1 MEEMTME
8 MNNEVAETTNAVV
21 TEGITDVTVPENAAE
36 VPVVE
41 NSTGKIDAV
50 QVALGGA
57 AILGLGYLAIK
68 GTKWVVKKAK
78 ARLKKTGK
86 KYVKLGEEPEVV
98 DEDEA
103 MFEDEDLEEVPVEE
117 TVDETEE
124 KVEG

>member
-21 TEGITDVTVPENAAE
+21 TEGITDVTVPENATE

-57 AILGLGYLAIK
+57 AILGLGYLAVKGGKWIIK
-68 GTKWVVKKAK
+68 KVKTK
-78 ARLKKTGK
+78 LKTGK
-86 KYVKLGEEPEVV
+86 KYVIKLGEEPDVV
-98 DEDEA
+98 DEDEV
-103 MFEDEDLEEVPVEE
+103 MFEDEDLDEVPVKETKETDEE
-117 TVDETEE
+117 VD
-124 KVEG
+124 G

>member
-68 GTKWVVKKAK
+68 GTKWVIKKAK
-78 ARLKKTGK
+78 ARLKTGK

-117 TVDETEE
+117 TEETEE

>member
-21 TEGITDVTVPENAAE
+21 TEGITDVTVPEVNVTE

-57 AILGLGYLAIK
+57 AILGLGYLVIK
-68 GTKWVVKKAK
+68 GTKWVIKKAK
-78 ARLKKTGK
+78 AKFNKTGK
-86 KYVKLGEEPEVV
+86 KYVKLGEEPEVD

-103 MFEDEDLEEVPVEE
+103 MFEDEDLDDVPVKETKETDEEV
-117 TVDETEE
+117 
-124 KVEG
+124 EG

>member
-21 TEGITDVTVPENAAE
+21 TEGITDVTVPEVNVTE

-68 GTKWVVKKAK
+68 GGKWVIKKVKTK
-78 ARLKKTGK
+78 LKTGK
-86 KYVKLGEEPEVV
+86 KYTKLGDNADVV

-103 MFEDEDLEEVPVEE
+103 MFEDEDLEEVPIKE
-117 TVDETEE
+117 TEETEE

>member
-21 TEGITDVTVPENAAE
+21 TEGITDVTVPENATE

-57 AILGLGYLAIK
+57 AILGLGYLAVK
-68 GTKWVVKKAK
+68 CRKWIIKKAETK
-78 ARLKKTGK
+78 FKKTGK
-86 KYVKLGEEPEVV
+86 KYVKLGEEPDVV
-98 DEDEA
+98 DEDEV
-103 MFEDEDLEEVPVEE
+103 MFEDEDLDEVPVKETKETDEE
-117 TVDETEE
+117 VD
-124 KVEG
+124 G